1 MDKETPCL
9 FMELK
14 VSVQFLWMRY
24 LFLSRNAVVIE
35 LITVAMMSDFVL
47 VLNKSN
53 RIVGSK
59 GLYFALSQIHHE
71 NELIKHFMKMCRFL
85 DYIK

>member
-14 VSVQFLWMRY
+14 VSVQFLLIQY
-24 LFLSRNAVVIE
+24 LFLLRNAVVIE
-35 LITVAMMSDFVL
+35 LITVAKMSDIVL

-53 RIVGSK
+53 RIVNFILLFHK
-59 GLYFALSQIHHE
+59 FI
-71 NELIKHFMKMCRFL
+71 MKMS
-85 DYIK
+85 